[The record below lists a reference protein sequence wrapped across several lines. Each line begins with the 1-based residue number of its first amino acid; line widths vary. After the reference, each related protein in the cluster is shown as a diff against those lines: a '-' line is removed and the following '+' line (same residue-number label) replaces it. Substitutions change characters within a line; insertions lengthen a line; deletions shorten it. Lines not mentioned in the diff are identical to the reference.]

1 MSFKRVLST
10 AVSIAIAAGTVSV
23 IAPGASAA
31 PDGSGIVIN
40 EVYGGGGNKSSV
52 FNNDFVE
59 LYNPTNSPFDVTGW
73 TIEQRSASNRLGGT
87 ATLSGI
93 IPAGGYFLVQG
104 AAGSNQPGV
113 LPTPDNTS
121 TLGFSGSTAVA
132 VLFDASRTTVDLVG
146 WGDATAFEGN
156 PAGAT
161 TNATSIQRVSA
172 GVDTDNNA
180 ADFTVGAPTPMNSSA
195 TGPVD
200 PEDPLDPVDPVE
212 PGTVT
217 PIAQIQGTGD
227 VSPLDKQNVVTEGV
241 VTAVYDEGGKNGFY
255 LQTAASGT
263 EEKKPGDASDGI
275 FVYMGSRSDYP
286 AMGAS
291 VRVAGAVSEFYGV
304 TQITASSVTVLD
316 APLVAPAAIEI
327 PTLPAG
333 NEAREPYEGML
344 VRPVGDYTVT
354 NNYSLNQYGEVG
366 LAPGATAH
374 RTPTDVVL
382 PGTEAN
388 ELQAMQDAEV
398 VYLDDGRTRD
408 YLRNDQYTPLPY
420 LVTSDQGINSLRTGD
435 QVDFQTDVV
444 VDFSHNFWRF
454 QPLEPI
460 TGKNAAGELP
470 IAWQDS
476 RAATLAVPDSV
487 GGEYSIASFNV
498 LNYFTSLGEDVAGCN
513 SYKDMY
519 GNPVTARDCDV
530 RGAYSQQAFEDQ
542 QAKIVNAINRLD
554 VSVLGLEEIENT
566 YAVTGDVA
574 RRDEALGKL
583 VDALNAAGGNWAYA
597 ESPAELGTDEDVIRV
612 AFIYNESEVEPVGAS
627 RIFDDPAFTGTAR
640 QPLAQEFKPVGA
652 DDSKSFVAIV
662 NHFKSKGSVANG
674 DADTGDGQ
682 GNNAQ
687 VRVAQ
692 STALIDA
699 LKEQDDWANKPTF
712 IVGDLNS
719 YSREDAVRYLEQE
732 GFSNIASRREFDNAS
747 YQFAGQLGSLDHVMG
762 NAAATALVQDAA
774 VWNINADESIAFE
787 YSRRNYNVQDFF
799 EANNP
804 FRSSDHDPV
813 KVGFNIE
820 ATAVEPTKTLV
831 RVELTDNGDL
841 VAVYT
846 DGSVETREVLGNV
859 QGQDGSDGRGV
870 EKFEINFAGELVVTY
885 TDGTTENLGKVTGD
899 QGEPGQ
905 PGQPGEP
912 AGPSSGSSSGILG
925 GIIGALVGAT
935 GVVALIVA
943 VVNFLY
949 PGGASAIL
957 ARMGL

>member
-1 MSFKRVLST
+1 MSLNRALST
-10 AVSIAIAAGTVSV
+10 VISIAIAAGTVSV

-40 EVYGGGGNKSSV
+40 EVYGGGGNNGSV
-52 FNNDFVE
+52 YSNDFVE
-59 LYNPTNSPFDVTGW
+59 LFNPTASPIDVTGW
-73 TIEQRSASNRLGGT
+73 TIEQRSAANNVGQR
-87 ATLSGI
+87 ATLSGSV
-93 IPAGGYFLVQG
+93 PARGYLLVQG
-104 AAGSNQPGV
+104 AKGNAQTGA

-121 TLGFSGSTAVA
+121 GMTFSGTDAVA
-132 VLFDASRTTVDLVG
+132 ALLDASGTTVDLVG
-146 WGDATAFEGN
+146 WGKATAYEGS
-156 PAGAT
+156 PAKAT
-161 TNATSIQRVSA
+161 SNATSVQRKSE

-180 ADFTVGAPTPMNSSA
+180 ADFVVAAPTPKNSASA
-195 TGPVD
+195 GPV
-200 PEDPLDPVDPVE
+200 DPVDPVE
-212 PGTVT
+212 PGAVT
-217 PIAQIQGTGD
+217 PIADIQGTGD
-227 VSPLDKQNVVTEGV
+227 VSPLSGQNVVTEGV
-241 VTAVYDEGGKNGFY
+241 VTAVYNEGGKNGFY

-275 FVYMGSRSDYP
+275 FVYMGSRTDYP
-286 AMGAS
+286 AIGAS
-291 VRVAGAVSEFYGV
+291 VRVAGGVSEFYTV
-304 TQITASSVTVLD
+304 TQITASAITALE
-316 APLVAPAAIEI
+316 APLAAPAAIEI

-354 NNYSLNQYGEVG
+354 NNYSLNSFGEVG
-366 LAPGATAH
+366 LAPGASAH

-382 PGTEAN
+382 PGAEAN
-388 ELQAMQDAEV
+388 ALQAKQDAEV
-398 VYLDDGRTRD
+398 VYLDDGRTRN
-408 YLRNDQYTPLPY
+408 YLNNDSSTPLPY
-420 LVTSDQGINSLRTGD
+420 LVTSDQGIKSLRAGD

-460 TGKNAAGELP
+460 TGKNAADELP

-476 RAATLAVPDSV
+476 RAATLEVPASV
-487 GGEYSIASFNV
+487 RGEYSIASFNV
-498 LNYFTSLGEDVAGCN
+498 LNYFTTLGEDVAGC
-513 SYKDMY
+513 SAYTDIY
-519 GNPVTARDCDV
+519 GNGVSARDCKV
-530 RGAYSQQAFEDQ
+530 RGAYSQAAFEDQ
-542 QAKIVNAINRLD
+542 QAKIVDAINRLD

-574 RRDEALGKL
+574 RRDEALRTL
-583 VDALNAAGGNWAYA
+583 VDALNAAGGNWAFV
-597 ESPAELGTDEDVIRV
+597 ESPTELGTDEDVIRV
-612 AFIYNESEVEPVGAS
+612 AFIYNKAEVEPVGES

-762 NAAATALVQDAA
+762 NEAAMKLVKDAA
-774 VWNINADESIAFE
+774 VWNINADESVAFE

-799 EANNP
+799 EADNP

-813 KVGFNIE
+813 KVGFGFD
-820 ATAVEPTKTLV
+820 ASAPTDPVDPVAPVEPP
-831 RVELTDNGDL
+831 
-841 VAVYT
+841 VA
-846 DGSVETREVLGNV
+846 
-859 QGQDGSDGRGV
+859 
-870 EKFEINFAGELVVTY
+870 A
-885 TDGTTENLGKVTGD
+885 
-899 QGEPGQ
+899 
-905 PGQPGEP
+905 
-912 AGPSSGSSSGILG
+912 GSSIGGILG
-925 GIIGALVGAT
+925 ALLVGT
-935 GVVALIVA
+935 GLVALISALVNMLFPDA
-943 VVNFLY
+943 VQ
-949 PGGASAIL
+949 SIL
-957 ARMGL
+957 SRFGL